1 MLGVNFGFSLGP
13 FRYIWVFG
21 IAFSGDAMIL
31 DAGVNA
37 DAARENIWLD
47 IVVIQIVAN
56 VAIELAVIVVSRI
69 AVPRT
74 PYLPGRIRITPERGD
89 PGWAMHRRMN
99 AVAGPFVRTCN
110 PVCFQDRKSNSH
122 LIEQRV
128 HAGEVSALREPET
141 GRHSS
146 KTLPVLL
153 HADFNL
159 RPYRRLVD
167 REQGQIPV
175 RRGAGND
182 LQITK
187 CLEPMECAKQVFF
200 VTMDERLVNASKQ
213 RLVHASKRGELRIRP
228 RACDFLVRQFD

>member
-89 PGWAMHRRMN
+89 PGWARHRRMN
-99 AVAGPFVRTCN
+99 AVDGPLERTC
-110 PVCFQDRKSNSH
+110 KH
-122 LIEQRV
+122 
-128 HAGEVSALREPET
+128 
-141 GRHSS
+141 
-146 KTLPVLL
+146 
-153 HADFNL
+153 
-159 RPYRRLVD
+159 
-167 REQGQIPV
+167 
-175 RRGAGND
+175 
-182 LQITK
+182 
-187 CLEPMECAKQVFF
+187 ECIK
-200 VTMDERLVNASKQ
+200 ERQPN
-213 RLVHASKRGELRIRP
+213 
-228 RACDFLVRQFD
+228 

>member
-21 IAFSGDAMIL
+21 IAFAGDAMIL

-69 AVPRT
+69 AVPGT

-99 AVAGPFVRTCN
+99 AVAGPFVRTNGPATAFMRRCIAH
-110 PVCFQDRKSNSH
+110 PGSPRSGVIRILPGRYGVPGTAIRETTITASSIATLATIWITTISSH
-122 LIEQRV
+122 IFSR
-128 HAGEVSALREPET
+128 AASALTPA
-141 GRHSS
+141 SS
-146 KTLPVLL
+146 IIGSP
-153 HADFNL
+153 
-159 RPYRRLVD
+159 
-167 REQGQIPV
+167 
-175 RRGAGND
+175 
-182 LQITK
+182 
-187 CLEPMECAKQVFF
+187 
-200 VTMDERLVNASKQ
+200 
-213 RLVHASKRGELRIRP
+213 
-228 RACDFLVRQFD
+228 